1 MKFNLNLIA
10 AAVALAAAGSAHAN
24 IVGGANS
31 SLVVAAFNT
40 ETKAAYYRD
49 TGFLLNTFLPSS
61 VTTAAGDGGVTGDKT
76 PELGLTLNKSN
87 TPSFADVAFSDWLAG
102 QDVSKIRWTAFAAD
116 NSSAAGTNNVSR
128 LLLAASKAPSPAV
141 NNGAVTNAQ
150 AVFTGLT
157 SLSLTLSTTRPT
169 VLNVIEGNLIGQAA
183 TLGTLDSAS
192 DLYYYA
198 RSQGTLANS
207 TLANTT
213 LFQNSLN
220 VAKLTLATNGDLTYS
235 LASAVP
241 AVPEPGAFWMLGAGL
256 LAIGGVVRRRQSDSQ
271 A

>member
-1 MKFNLNLIA
+1 MKFNLKLIA

-40 ETKAAYYRD
+40 VTKAAYYRD

-61 VTTAAGDGGVTGDKT
+61 VTTAAGDGGVIGNKT
-76 PELGLTLNKSN
+76 PELGLILDKSN
-87 TPSFADVAFSDWLAG
+87 TPSFADAAFGTWLAG
-102 QDVSKIRWTAFAAD
+102 QDVSAIRWTAFAAD

-141 NNGAVTNAQ
+141 NNGAVTNGQ

-157 SLSLTLSTTRPT
+157 SLSLGLSTTTPT
-169 VLNVIEGNLIGQAA
+169 VLNVVEGNLIFQPT
-183 TLGTLDSAS
+183 TLGTLGNTSN
-192 DLYYYA
+192 LYYYA

-220 VAKLTLATNGDLTYS
+220 VATLKLETNGDLTYS

-256 LAIGGVVRRRQSDSQ
+256 LAIGGLVRRRQSDSQ

>member
-1 MKFNLNLIA
+1 MKFNLNVIA

-61 VTTAAGDGGVTGDKT
+61 VTTAAGDGGVTGNKT
-76 PELGLTLNKSN
+76 PELGLMLDKSN
-87 TPSFADVAFSDWLAG
+87 TPSFSDAAFGTWLAG

-141 NNGAVTNAQ
+141 SNGLVTNAQ
-150 AVFTGLT
+150 LVFTGLT
-157 SLSLTLSTTRPT
+157 SLSLGLSTTTPT
-169 VLNVIEGNLIGQAA
+169 VLNVIEGNLIGQSA
-183 TLGTLDSAS
+183 TLGTLGNAS

-198 RSQGTLANS
+198 RTQGTLAAS
-207 TLANTT
+207 TIANTT

-256 LAIGGVVRRRQSDSQ
+256 LAIGGVVRRRQADSR